1 MRTMTALLF
10 SLVLLA
16 GCAAEE
22 PAPDV
27 EPDPDATVETDEGAD
42 DGATEDD
49 GAAGATDGD
58 AVTIVG
64 FAFDP
69 GTISAEV
76 GDTVVWTNED
86 GPRHNV
92 TADDD
97 SFASDNLAE
106 GETFSHTFDEP
117 GTFDYVCTLHSG
129 MSATV
134 EVG

>member
-1 MRTMTALLF
+1 MRTATAILF
-10 SLVLLA
+10 TVVLLA
-16 GCAAEE
+16 GCAADE
-22 PAPDV
+22 PASEV
-27 EPDPDATVETDEGAD
+27 EPDADDTVEAD
-42 DGATEDD
+42 DGAAQGDAEANGTE
-49 GAAGATDGD
+49 GG

-64 FAFDP
+64 FSFDP
-69 GTISAEV
+69 DAITAEV

-86 GPRHNV
+86 SARHNV

-97 SFASDNLAE
+97 SFASENLAE

-129 MSATV
+129 MTATV

>member
-1 MRTMTALLF
+1 MRTATAVLF
-10 SLVLLA
+10 ALVLLA
-16 GCAAEE
+16 GCANEE
-22 PAPDV
+22 P
-27 EPDPDATVETDEGAD
+27 GAD
-42 DGATEDD
+42 EVVESDVDEQVDDEATQDD
-49 GAAGATDGD
+49 AGTAPVDGD

-64 FAFDP
+64 FSFDP
-69 GTISAEV
+69 GAIAVEA

-129 MSATV
+129 MSGTV

>member
-1 MRTMTALLF
+1 MRTVIAVLF
-10 SLVLLA
+10 SLILLV
-16 GCAAEE
+16 GCADEDPTA
-22 PAPDV
+22 DG
-27 EPDPDATVETDEGAD
+27 DPDQTTAAETEA
-42 DGATEDD
+42 E
-49 GAAGATDGD
+49 GATDGD

-64 FAFDP
+64 FSFDP

-129 MSATV
+129 MSGTI

>member
-1 MRTMTALLF
+1 MRTVTAVLF
-10 SLVLLA
+10 SLILLV
-16 GCAAEE
+16 GCADGEPTADGE
-22 PAPDV
+22 PAPDQ
-27 EPDPDATVETDEGAD
+27 P
-42 DGATEDD
+42 TE
-49 GAAGATDGD
+49 AEGATDGD

-64 FAFDP
+64 FSFDP

-76 GDTVVWTNED
+76 GDTVVWSNED

-129 MSATV
+129 MSGTI